1 MKLEKI
7 SNNVLY
13 AVCAIIVLCFLAF
26 MFIGYDNYDEAGR
39 VAPKLTGMLLFLQ
52 YALGIVTFILMM
64 WSVIRGAK
72 NSGGSDEKTTKGVPG
87 KKVILFTAVVTILAF
102 VLGLVFNL
110 GEDAFTTSSGV
121 TTSGTMVTVV
131 DAFMWSIYILFF
143 VAVCAVVLSATGL
156 MTKFT
161 KK

>member
-1 MKLEKI
+1 MKLEEI

-13 AVCAIIVLCFLAF
+13 VVCAIIVLCFLAF

-52 YALGIVTFILMM
+52 YALGIVTFILMI

-87 KKVILFTAVVTILAF
+87 KKVILFTSVVTILAF

>member
-13 AVCAIIVLCFLAF
+13 VVCAIIVLCFLAF
-26 MFIGYDNYDEAGR
+26 IFIGYDNYDEAGR

-52 YALGIVTFILMM
+52 YALGIVTFILMI

-87 KKVILFTAVVTILAF
+87 KKVILFTSVVTILAF